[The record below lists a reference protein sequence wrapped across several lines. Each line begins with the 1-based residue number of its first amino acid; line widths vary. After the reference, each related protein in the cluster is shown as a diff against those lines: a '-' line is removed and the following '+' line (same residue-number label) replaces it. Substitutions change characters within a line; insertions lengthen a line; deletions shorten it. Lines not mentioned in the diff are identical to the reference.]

1 VQVRGL
7 PALVVAVAFVVGG
20 CASSHAADAPS
31 RVEQAA
37 QLRVLERPA
46 ARSIK
51 LTFIALTLH
60 RDVRAAA
67 QLARAGERSEA
78 ILSWVDDHRSFAR
91 ANEASIDCFDE
102 PQLGGGNLSYV
113 DKGGDVAKFV
123 ANTQGPPRVNG
134 TSATWSGTGTWTHAD
149 GSTQQTSFQV
159 TTVDNGS
166 SDRFSIAF
174 ATYSKSG
181 PLAGGNITIR

>member
-1 VQVRGL
+1 VPGL
-7 PALVVAVAFVVGG
+7 PALLVAVACVVAG

-31 RVEQAA
+31 RVEQAS

-46 ARSIK
+46 VRSIK

-67 QLARAGERSEA
+67 QLERAGERSEA

-102 PQLGGGNLSYV
+102 SLRELHERTEEFVPALRAHTLGADERRELKQALAES
-113 DKGGDVAKFV
+113 
-123 ANTQGPPRVNG
+123 ANCIQ
-134 TSATWSGTGTWTHAD
+134 A
-149 GSTQQTSFQV
+149 
-159 TTVDNGS
+159 
-166 SDRFSIAF
+166 SD
-174 ATYSKSG
+174 
-181 PLAGGNITIR
+181 